1 MTVYVDNM
9 NAKFGRMV
17 MCHMLADSDEELL
30 AMADRI
36 GVARR
41 WHQHPG
47 TIKSHFD
54 ICLSKLAKAVA
65 AGAVEIDY
73 AAIGR
78 IIKERREAAAQA

>member
-41 WHQHPG
+41 WHQYPG

-54 ICLSKLAKAVA
+54 ICLSKRAKAVA

-73 AAIGR
+73 AAVAR